1 MDGKHIAR
9 YALLTALAMTLAWL
23 ESLVPVSSAVP
34 GMKLGLTNLVVVF
47 ALERMSPR
55 DAAAISLVRV
65 LLVSLTFGNAYSF
78 AYSLAGA
85 ALSLAV
91 MLPLKKT
98 GRFSIIGVSVAGG
111 VCHNVGQILVA
122 MAVLGTSR
130 LVYYL
135 PALLVSGVAAGTA
148 IGIAGGIVAKRV
160 RLD

>member
-23 ESLVPVSSAVP
+23 ESLIPVSSAVP

-47 ALERMSPR
+47 ALERMSVR

-65 LLVSLTFGNAYSF
+65 LLVSLTSGNAYSF

-98 GRFSIIGVSVAGG
+98 GRFSITGISVAGG
-111 VCHNVGQILVA
+111 VCHNIGQILVA

-135 PALLVSGVAAGTA
+135 PALLVSGAAAGTA
-148 IGIAGGIVAKRV
+148 IGIVGGIVAKRV
-160 RLD
+160 RLA